1 MKMKFIIPC
10 SKDFR
15 EGADKLHDRL
25 DGKFVLPDK
34 LAVFLLGAA
43 SALIP
48 FAILCKIGGVI

>member
-1 MKMKFIIPC
+1 MRLIIPC

-15 EGADKLHDRL
+15 EGADRLHEKL
-25 DGKFVLPDK
+25 DGKIVIPDK
-34 LAVFLLGAA
+34 LAVFLVGVL